1 LGRFARVHKAYAHII
16 SFSRLALFIAV
27 FFSVYVLRNSLLG
40 FGDSVL
46 KSVEGTVVG
55 DWLKPVRGLAGMLA
69 SLVKRVWKAD
79 ITPDTL
85 SNALFCALVLLGATV
100 LWWTIFRAFW
110 LSRCAARSR
119 KACRGGDVLNKP
131 FASVGFFV
139 LCIAFLCLGCLPL
152 IILAAAPGL
161 TVATV
166 GKAIAVTLSAFALIF
181 GLFFAVC
188 LPVGMEQIWQD
199 RDKRWYQR
207 ISSVPAS
214 FMCIAA
220 LLSVAGWLWPWKI
233 SPAVQTAVLVV
244 FVMAMALGW
253 QVYGIL
259 KVRKDSRLI
268 WGAIIIT
275 LPILGAASCFWLRFS
290 QPYFSAVLTYFGLA
304 AAVLI
309 SIFCLRYFKI
319 ITA

>member
-1 LGRFARVHKAYAHII
+1 
-16 SFSRLALFIAV
+16 
-27 FFSVYVLRNSLLG
+27 LLG

-79 ITPDTL
+79 ITPDML
-85 SNALFCALVLLGATV
+85 ANALFGALVLLGAIV

-119 KACRGGDVLNKP
+119 KACRGGNVLKAP
-131 FASVGFFV
+131 FARFGFFV
-139 LCIAFLCLGCLPL
+139 LCIVFLCFGCLPL
-152 IILAAAPGL
+152 IVSIILAAAPDL

-166 GKAIAVTLSAFALIF
+166 GKAIAATLSGFALII
-181 GLFFAVC
+181 GLFFVVC
-188 LPVGMEQIWQD
+188 LPLGAQEIWQD
-199 RDKRWYQR
+199 RKQPWLKR
-207 ISSVPAS
+207 IFGLPAAVLLL
-214 FMCIAA
+214 IVA
-220 LLSVAGWLWPWKI
+220 LLSVAGWLWPWEI
-233 SPAVQTAVLVV
+233 SPAVQTAVSLV
-244 FVMAMALGW
+244 FVMVMALAW

-268 WGAIIIT
+268 WGATIIT

-290 QPYFSAVLTYFGLA
+290 QPYLSAVLTYFGLA
-304 AAVLI
+304 AAVLM